1 MNKIAVVIFDL
12 DGLMVD
18 TELTSQ
24 HAWETVLKDFGRT
37 LNEKTYRRV
46 IGRRSDESAR
56 ILSESLDLQTKISL
70 L

>member
-1 MNKIAVVIFDL
+1 
-12 DGLMVD
+12 MVD

-56 ILSESLDLQTKISL
+56 ILSESLDLHTKISL